1 MNGQYKKPL
10 LIAAAIGTI
19 GAGGAWYA
27 LQRGEQPAVARVAAM
42 VGIKPRPTVLGWPV
56 SIGTVA
62 GNGSAGFA
70 DGSAAQARF
79 SDPFG
84 LVVDR
89 AGNLFVA
96 DAGDNNRIR
105 KITPEGLVSTLA
117 GGKEGFADGSGAAA
131 QFHTPSGMA
140 IDGAG
145 NLYVADTGNNAIR
158 KVTPQGVVSTIAG
171 GGVAGY
177 LDGAVGVAMF
187 NGPVGVAVDKAGVV
201 YVADTYNDRIRA
213 IAPDGTVRTI
223 AGGAPGYVDGPLAA
237 AQFDTPTSVVADAK
251 GNLYV
256 ADTSNGAVRKLAP
269 DGQVSTVAIAP
280 DDAEKPLLRRPVALA
295 LTHDGFLYVGDIW
308 RGRILQ
314 VSPDGLLQGLTGIG
328 VDIEVGDDK
337 AVRFHRPSAI
347 ALDRA
352 GGLYVSDAVK
362 RTVHRVSP
370 RRDGATAVLAPKAA
384 PLVAA
389 AAPVAASATVPAS
402 QAAAAPAT
410 PVSPAAAPLAAP
422 AYQAAAPAAAAT
434 AARFPWP
441 FKPQDQRHEVVGTIG
456 EVRGS
461 YGGES
466 RHHFHSGLDVQADM
480 GVPVLAVADEKVS
493 SPVPNWAFGEVGEG
507 MSIDSMAYIHMRVGR
522 TGKDAPLDPARFI
535 MLDNEKGK
543 AARMR
548 VRRGTRFHVGDA
560 LGTVNRMFHV
570 HLVYQPGGVEAN
582 PMVLP
587 FTGFSDQVA
596 PRIDK
601 IELVDAAGKALARKP
616 GKRVLV
622 ARGAGPLGIV
632 VDAYDQADGNAA
644 RRKLGLYKVG
654 YQVLRADGTPV
665 AGFAAPLVNIEFNKL
680 PPDPESVKLAYAY
693 NSGIT
698 VYGSATTR
706 FLYVVTNTVRDGVA
720 KTGSWDPAALAPGD
734 YLIRIFAADYVGNE
748 ALNGRDLPIT
758 VQ

>member
-1 MNGQYKKPL
+1 MKPL
-10 LIAAAIGTI
+10 LIAAAIAAIGAI
-19 GAGGAWYA
+19 GAGVAWYA
-27 LQRGEQPAVARVAAM
+27 LQRGGEPTVARVAAM
-42 VGIKPRPTVLGWPV
+42 VGIKPQPTVLGWPV

-62 GNGSAGFA
+62 GDGSAGFA
-70 DGSAAQARF
+70 DGAGAQARF

-84 LVVDR
+84 MVIDR
-89 AGNLFVA
+89 DGNVFVA

-105 KITPEGLVSTLA
+105 RITPEGVVSTLA

-131 QFHTPSGMA
+131 AFHTPSGMA

-158 KVTPQGVVSTIAG
+158 RITPQGVVSTVAG
-171 GGVAGY
+171 GGVAGH
-177 LDGAVGVAMF
+177 LDGKAADAMF

-213 IAPDGTVRTI
+213 ISPDGMVITI
-223 AGGAPGYVDGPLAA
+223 AGGAPGYVDGPRAA
-237 AQFDTPTSVVADAK
+237 AQFDTPTSVAVDAK

-280 DDAEKPLLRRPVALA
+280 DDAEKPLLRRPVGLA

-328 VDIEVGDDK
+328 VDIDIGDEK
-337 AVRFHRPSAI
+337 SVRFSRPSAI
-347 ALDRA
+347 ALDRV
-352 GGLYVSDAVK
+352 GGLYVADAVR

-370 RRDGATAVLAPKAA
+370 RRDGMTAVLAPKAA
-384 PLVAA
+384 PPVAA
-389 AAPVAASATVPAS
+389 AVPAAVPVSAPAPALAPAPTAALPAVAAP
-402 QAAAAPAT
+402 
-410 PVSPAAAPLAAP
+410 PAAG
-422 AYQAAAPAAAAT
+422 
-434 AARFPWP
+434 ARFPWP

-480 GVPVLAVADEKVS
+480 GVPVLAVAAEKVS
-493 SPVPNWAFGEVGEG
+493 SPAPNWAFGDVGEG

-522 TGKDAPLDPARFI
+522 TVKDAPLDPARFT
-535 MLDNEKGK
+535 MLNNEKGK
-543 AARMR
+543 AQRMR
-548 VRRGTRFHVGDA
+548 VKRGTRFQVGDA
-560 LGTVNRMFHV
+560 LGTVNRMYHV

-587 FTGFSDQVA
+587 FTGFTDQVA

-601 IELVDAAGKALARKP
+601 IELVDAAGTALARKP

-654 YQVLRADGTPV
+654 YQVLQADGTPV
-665 AGFAAPLVNIEFNKL
+665 AGFGQPRVNIEFNKL
-680 PPDPESVKLAYAY
+680 PPDPESVKLAYAD

-698 VYGSATTR
+698 VYGSARTR

-720 KTGSWDPAALAPGD
+720 RAGGWDPAALAPGD
-734 YLIRIFAADYVGNE
+734 YVIRIFAADYAGNE
-748 ALNGRDLPIT
+748 ALNGRDLP
-758 VQ
+758 VSVE

>member
-1 MNGQYKKPL
+1 MTSLKSTYTKPL
-10 LIAAAIGTI
+10 LIAAAIGAI
-19 GAGGAWYA
+19 GAGAAWYA
-27 LQRGEQPAVARVAAM
+27 LQRGAQPVVAKVAAM
-42 VGIKPRPTVLGWPV
+42 VGIKPQPTVLGWPV

-70 DGSAAQARF
+70 DGTAAQARF

-84 LVVDR
+84 LVSDR
-89 AGNLFVA
+89 DGNVYVA

-105 KITPEGLVSTLA
+105 KITPEGQVTTLA
-117 GGKEGFADGSGAAA
+117 GGKEGYADGSGAAA
-131 QFHTPSGMA
+131 AFHTPSGMA

-158 KVTPQGVVSTIAG
+158 KVTPQGVVSTVAG

-177 LDGAVGVAMF
+177 LDGKASEAMF
-187 NGPVGVAVDKAGVV
+187 NGPVGVAVDQAGVV

-213 IAPDGTVRTI
+213 IALDGSVRTI
-223 AGGAPGYVDGPLAA
+223 AGGAPGYADGPAA
-237 AQFDTPTSVVADAK
+237 GAQFDTPTSVALDAK
-251 GNLYV
+251 GTLYV
-256 ADTSNGAVRKLAP
+256 ADTGNGAVRKLGP
-269 DGQVSTVAIAP
+269 DGQVATLAMAP
-280 DDAEKPLLRRPVALA
+280 EDAEKPLLRRPVALA

-314 VSPDGLLQGLTGIG
+314 ISPDGRLQGLTGIG
-328 VDIEVGDDK
+328 VDIEIGDEK
-337 AVRFHRPSAI
+337 AVRFSRPSAI

-362 RTVHRVSP
+362 RTVHRVSL
-370 RRDGATAVLAPKAA
+370 RGDGMSAVLAPRAA
-384 PLVAA
+384 PLVAPA
-389 AAPVAASATVPAS
+389 ALPASAPPAGAS
-402 QAAAAPAT
+402 
-410 PVSPAAAPLAAP
+410 
-422 AYQAAAPAAAAT
+422 
-434 AARFPWP
+434 FPWP

-461 YGGES
+461 YNGES

-522 TGKDAPLDPARFI
+522 SVKDAPLDPARFT
-535 MLDNEKGK
+535 MLTNDKGK

-548 VRRGTRFHVGDA
+548 VKRGTRFQVGEA
-560 LGTVNRMFHV
+560 LGTVNRMYHV

-601 IELVDAAGKALARKP
+601 IQLLDAAGTALARKP
-616 GKRVLV
+616 GKRVTV

-654 YQVLRADGTPV
+654 YQVLQADGTPV
-665 AGFAAPLVNIEFNKL
+665 AGFAQPQVNIEFNKL
-680 PPDPESVKLAYAY
+680 PPDPESVKLAYAD

-720 KTGSWDPAALAPGD
+720 RVGGWDPAALAPGD
-734 YLIRIFAADYVGNE
+734 YVIRIFAADYAGNE

-758 VQ
+758 VE

>member
-1 MNGQYKKPL
+1 MTSLNGKYKKPL
-10 LIAAAIGTI
+10 VIAAAIGAI
-19 GAGGAWYA
+19 GAGGIWYA
-27 LQRGEQPAVARVAAM
+27 LQPGGQPAVRKVAAM
-42 VGIKPRPTVLGWPV
+42 VGIKPQPTVLGWPV

-62 GNGSAGFA
+62 GSSGSAGFA
-70 DGSAAQARF
+70 DGAAAQARF

-84 LVVDR
+84 LVIDR
-89 AGNLFVA
+89 DGNVFVA
-96 DAGDNNRIR
+96 DAGENNRIR
-105 KITPEGLVSTLA
+105 KITPEGVVSTLA
-117 GGKEGFADGSGAAA
+117 GRREGFADGTGAAA
-131 QFHTPSGMA
+131 GFHTPSGIA
-140 IDGAG
+140 IDAAG
-145 NLYVADTGNNAIR
+145 NLFVADTGNNAVR
-158 KVTPQGVVSTIAG
+158 KITPSGVVSTIG
-171 GGVAGY
+171 GTGVAGY
-177 LDGAVGVAMF
+177 RDGKAGEAQF

-201 YVADTYNDRIRA
+201 YVADTYNDRIRK
-213 IAPDGTVRTI
+213 IALDGTVSTL
-223 AGGAPGYVDGPLAA
+223 AGGAPGYVDGPAAA
-237 AQFDTPTSVVADAK
+237 AQFDTPTSVVVDAT

-269 DGQVSTVAIAP
+269 DGQVITLAIAP
-280 DDAEKPLLRRPVALA
+280 EDAEKPLLRRPVGLA

-314 VSPDGLLQGLTGIG
+314 VSPDGSLRGLTGIG
-328 VDIEVGDDK
+328 VDIDIGDDK
-337 AVRFHRPSAI
+337 SLRLSRPSAI
-347 ALDRA
+347 ALDRTGA
-352 GGLYVSDAVK
+352 LYVADAVK

-370 RRDGATAVLAPKAA
+370 RLDGATAVLAPKAPA
-384 PLVAA
+384 LVATGT
-389 AAPVAASATVPAS
+389 APVAAASTAS
-402 QAAAAPAT
+402 QPVAAALPAP
-410 PVSPAAAPLAAP
+410 
-422 AYQAAAPAAAAT
+422 AAPAAAG
-434 AARFPWP
+434 RFPWP

-466 RHHFHSGLDVQADM
+466 RHHFHSGLDVQANM

-493 SPVPNWAFGEVGEG
+493 SPVPNWAFGDVGEG
-507 MSIDSMAYIHMRVGR
+507 MSVDSMAYIHMRVGR
-522 TGKDAPLDPARFI
+522 TVKDAPLDPARFI

-548 VRRGTRFHVGDA
+548 VKRGTRFHVGEA

-570 HLVYQPGGVEAN
+570 HLVYQPGGAEAN
-582 PMVLP
+582 PLTLP

-601 IELVDAAGKALARKP
+601 IQLVDAAGTALARKP
-616 GKRVLV
+616 GKRVMV
-622 ARGAGPLGIV
+622 ARGTGPLGIV

-654 YQVLRADGTPV
+654 YQVLQADGTPV
-665 AGFAAPLVNIEFNKL
+665 AGFDKPLINIEFNKL
-680 PPDPESVKLAYAY
+680 PPDPESVKLAYAD

-720 KTGSWDPAALAPGD
+720 KTGGWDPAALAPGD

-758 VQ
+758 VE

>member
-1 MNGQYKKPL
+1 MNGKYTKPL
-10 LIAAAIGTI
+10 LIAAAIGAL

-27 LQRGEQPAVARVAAM
+27 LQRGAPPSVAGVAAL
-42 VGIKPRPTVLGWPV
+42 VGIKPQPTVLGWPV

-70 DGSAAQARF
+70 DGGAAQARF

-84 LVVDR
+84 MVVDR
-89 AGNLFVA
+89 DGNLFVA
-96 DAGDNNRIR
+96 DAGENNRIR
-105 KITPEGLVSTLA
+105 KITPGGVVSTLA
-117 GGKEGFADGSGAAA
+117 GGKEGFADGSGATAA
-131 QFHTPSGMA
+131 FHTPSGLA

-158 KVTPQGVVSTIAG
+158 KVTPQGAVSTLAG

-177 LDGAVGVAMF
+177 LDGKADVAIF
-187 NGPVGVAVDKAGVV
+187 NGPVGVAVDQAGVV

-213 IAPDGTVRTI
+213 IAPDGMVTTL
-223 AGGAPGYVDGPLAA
+223 AGGAPGYVDGPFAGA
-237 AQFDTPTSVVADAK
+237 RFDTPTSVVVDAK
-251 GNLYV
+251 GTLYV
-256 ADTSNGAVRKLAP
+256 ADTSNGAVRKLTP
-269 DGQVSTVAIAP
+269 DGQVSTLAKAP
-280 DDAEKPLLRRPVALA
+280 EDAEKPLLRRPVALA

-314 VSPDGLLQGLTGIG
+314 VTPDGLLQGLTGIG
-328 VDIEVGDDK
+328 VDIEVGDDR
-337 AVRFHRPSAI
+337 ALRLSRPSAI

-352 GGLYVSDAVK
+352 GGLYVSDAVR

-370 RRDGATAVLAPKAA
+370 RRDGASAVLAPKAA
-384 PLVAA
+384 PLVA
-389 AAPVAASATVPAS
+389 T
-402 QAAAAPAT
+402 
-410 PVSPAAAPLAAP
+410 
-422 AYQAAAPAAAAT
+422 AAPAAAPPGVLASGPAPAA

-461 YGGES
+461 YNGES

-493 SPVPNWAFGEVGEG
+493 SPVANWAFGEVGEG
-507 MSIDSMAYIHMRVGR
+507 MSIDGMAYIHMRVGR

-535 MLDNEKGK
+535 MLNNEKGK
-543 AARMR
+543 PARMR

-560 LGTVNRMFHV
+560 LGTVNRMYHV

-582 PMVLP
+582 PLVLP
-587 FTGFSDQVA
+587 FTGFTDQVA

-601 IELVDAAGKALARKP
+601 IQLVDAAGTALVRKP
-616 GKRVLV
+616 GKRVMV

-654 YQVLRADGTPV
+654 YQVLQADGTPL

-680 PPDPESVKLAYAY
+680 PPDPESVKLAYAD

-720 KTGSWDPAALAPGD
+720 KTGGWDPAALAPGD
-734 YLIRIFAADYVGNE
+734 YLIRIFAADYVGNQ
-748 ALNGRDLPIT
+748 AQSGRDLPIT
-758 VQ
+758 VE

>member
-1 MNGQYKKPL
+1 MRSQVTSLNGKYTKPL
-10 LIAAAIGTI
+10 LIAAAIGAI

-27 LQRGEQPAVARVAAM
+27 LQRGAPPSVAGVAAM
-42 VGIKPRPTVLGWPV
+42 VGIKPQPTVLGWPV
-56 SIGTVA
+56 SIGAVA

-70 DGSAAQARF
+70 DGGAAQARF

-84 LVVDR
+84 MVIDR
-89 AGNLFVA
+89 DGNLFVA
-96 DAGDNNRIR
+96 DAGENNRIR
-105 KITPEGLVSTLA
+105 KITPEGVVSTLA
-117 GGKEGFADGSGAAA
+117 GGKEGFADGSGATAA
-131 QFHTPSGMA
+131 FHTPSGMA

-158 KVTPQGVVSTIAG
+158 KITPQGVVSTLAG

-177 LDGAVGVAMF
+177 LDGKADVAIF

-213 IAPDGTVRTI
+213 IAPDGMVTTL
-223 AGGAPGYVDGPLAA
+223 AGGAPGYVDGPFAS
-237 AQFDTPTSVVADAK
+237 AQFDTPTSVVVDAK
-251 GNLYV
+251 GALYV
-256 ADTSNGAVRKLAP
+256 ADTSNGAVRKLTP
-269 DGQVSTVAIAP
+269 DGQVSTLAKAP
-280 DDAEKPLLRRPVALA
+280 EDAEKPLLRRPVALA

-314 VSPDGLLQGLTGIG
+314 VTPDGLLQGLTGIG
-328 VDIEVGDDK
+328 VDIEVGDDR
-337 AVRFHRPSAI
+337 ALRLSRPSAI

-370 RRDGATAVLAPKAA
+370 RRDGASAVLAPKAA
-384 PLVAA
+384 
-389 AAPVAASATVPAS
+389 APVAT
-402 QAAAAPAT
+402 
-410 PVSPAAAPLAAP
+410 
-422 AYQAAAPAAAAT
+422 AAPAAVPLVMPASGPAPAA
-434 AARFPWP
+434 AGRFPWP

-461 YGGES
+461 YNGES

-507 MSIDSMAYIHMRVGR
+507 MSIDGMAYIHMRVGR

-535 MLDNEKGK
+535 MLNNEKGK
-543 AARMR
+543 PERMR

-560 LGTVNRMFHV
+560 LGTVNRMYHV

-601 IELVDAAGKALARKP
+601 IELVDAAGTALARKP
-616 GKRVLV
+616 GKRVMV

-654 YQVLRADGTPV
+654 YQVLQADGTPL
-665 AGFAAPLVNIEFNKL
+665 AGFGKPLVNIEFNKL
-680 PPDPESVKLAYAY
+680 PPDPESVKLAYAD

-720 KTGSWDPAALAPGD
+720 KTGGWDPAALAPGD

-748 ALNGRDLPIT
+748 AQSGRDLPIT
-758 VQ
+758 VE